1 MCKRASLRNVDQL
14 AVPTPGSVN
23 RHHKNWNAAFELN
36 AEGFSA
42 QRTDHSISPSSGR
55 SIVWTIDRCTT
66 RYIGCSGPKSR
77 PTSGYRE
84 QTSPKPEAEPQLR
97 EGVS

>member
-36 AEGFSA
+36 AIILAVSVG
-42 QRTDHSISPSSGR
+42 HR
-55 SIVWTIDRCTT
+55 SIAIEVVGFLRWGVATFALASDRL
-66 RYIGCSGPKSR
+66 
-77 PTSGYRE
+77 
-84 QTSPKPEAEPQLR
+84 SPVR
-97 EGVS
+97 